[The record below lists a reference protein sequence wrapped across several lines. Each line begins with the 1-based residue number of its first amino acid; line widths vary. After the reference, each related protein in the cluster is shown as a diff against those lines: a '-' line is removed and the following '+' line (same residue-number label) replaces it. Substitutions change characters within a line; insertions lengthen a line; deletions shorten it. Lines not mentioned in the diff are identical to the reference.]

1 MLFCVK
7 TRDGQLSWNM
17 VGDKCDD
24 FNDYDDF
31 NYFWMDINEAPAYL
45 QSLYQSAER
54 RSSPA

>member
-1 MLFCVK
+1 MDYRPGL
-7 TRDGQLSWNM
+7 M

-24 FNDYDDF
+24 FNDHDDF